1 MIREIAAGLPLDSV
15 AVAHIHS
22 DRGMAKEV
30 LEAEFLA
37 VSDCRIYG
45 FDTAEEALKALLT
58 WQDGEH
64 LLFCVGSLYLMG
76 EIKTILG
83 GIKDD

>member
-1 MIREIAAGLPLDSV
+1 MVISMQGKTTEWFHKMCIR
-15 AVAHIHS
+15 
-22 DRGMAKEV
+22 DRAKEV

-45 FDTAEEALKALLT
+45 FDTAEEALEKLLT

-83 GIKDD
+83 GIKR

>member
-45 FDTAEEALKALLT
+45 FDTAEEALEKLLT

-83 GIKDD
+83 GIKR